1 MTYTVWQPIAP
12 RRATLL
18 QSTAAAGLIGFL
30 AGTGGDV
37 SRDRIVTY
45 SGTGSIIV
53 SSPNVVKSVPV
64 QGLIVEL
71 NFVRQV
77 LRLSIAETASLFG
90 VSRPTIY
97 SWEKGNQL
105 GNKNSARIRAIF
117 DALTPHLKFLEIQ
130 AGRIAHRAIQGRITL
145 LQKLAEGGDAQQAI
159 KELVALLVQETAQ
172 RERLSLRLQGRSGD
186 RGTADLDALG

>member
-1 MTYTVWQPIAP
+1 MTYTAWQPIAP

-53 SSPNVVKSVPV
+53 SSLNAVTGVPV
-64 QGLIVEL
+64 QGLTVEL
-71 NFVRQV
+71 NFVRQL

-105 GNKNSARIRAIF
+105 GNKNCARLRAIF

-130 AGRIAHRAIQGRITL
+130 AGRIAHRAIQGRMTL
-145 LQKLAEGGDAQQAI
+145 MQKLAEGGDAQQAI
-159 KELVALLVQETAQ
+159 TELIALLVKETDQ
-172 RERLSLRLQGRSGD
+172 RERLSLRLQGRTGD
-186 RGTADLDALG
+186 RGAADLDALG

>member
-1 MTYTVWQPIAP
+1 MTYTAWQPIAP

-37 SRDRIVTY
+37 SRDRIFTY

-53 SSPNVVKSVPV
+53 SSLNAVAGVPV
-64 QGLIVEL
+64 QGLTVEL
-71 NFVRQV
+71 NFVRQL

-105 GNKNSARIRAIF
+105 GNKNSARLRAIF

>member
-1 MTYTVWQPIAP
+1 MTYKAWQPIAP
-12 RRATLL
+12 QRATLL
-18 QSTAAAGLIGFL
+18 QSSVAAGLIGFL

-53 SSPNVVKSVPV
+53 SSLNAFTGVPV
-64 QGLIVEL
+64 QGLTLEL
-71 NFVRQV
+71 NVVRQV

-105 GNKNSARIRAIF
+105 GNKNSSRLRAIF
-117 DALTPHLKFLEIQ
+117 NALTPHLKFLQIQ
-130 AGRIAHRAIQGRITL
+130 AGRIAHRAIQGRTTL
-145 LQKLAEGGDAQQAI
+145 LQKLSEGGDAQQAI
-159 KELVALLVQETAQ
+159 MKLVALLVQETAQ
-172 RERLSLRLQGRSGD
+172 RERLSLRLQGRTGD
-186 RGTADLDALG
+186 RGAADLDALG

>member
-1 MTYTVWQPIAP
+1 MTYTAWQPIAP

-53 SSPNVVKSVPV
+53 SSLNAVTGVPV
-64 QGLIVEL
+64 QGLTVEL

-105 GNKNSARIRAIF
+105 GNKNSARLRAIF

>member
-1 MTYTVWQPIAP
+1 MMYKTWQPIAP
-12 RRATLL
+12 QRATLL
-18 QSTAAAGLIGFL
+18 QSTVAASLIGLL
-30 AGTGGDV
+30 AGTGGDD
-37 SRDRIVTY
+37 SCDRMLTY
-45 SGTGSIIV
+45 SGTGSVIV
-53 SSPNVVKSVPV
+53 AVTGVQV
-64 QGLIVEL
+64 QGLVFEL
-71 NFVRQV
+71 NVVRQV

-117 DALTPHLKFLEIQ
+117 HALTPHLKFLEIQ

-159 KELVALLVQETAQ
+159 RELVALLVQETAQ
-172 RERLSLRLQGRSGD
+172 RERLSFRLQGRTGD